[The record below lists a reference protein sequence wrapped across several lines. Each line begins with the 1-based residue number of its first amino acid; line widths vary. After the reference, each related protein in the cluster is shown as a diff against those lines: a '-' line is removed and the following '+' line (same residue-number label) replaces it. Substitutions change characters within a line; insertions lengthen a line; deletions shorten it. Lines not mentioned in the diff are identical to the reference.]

1 MSPRAVLVS
10 VGAGNRY
17 RHPDPGLIGGLER
30 AGAAVR
36 RTDTAGDIA
45 LVGRPTGEDLQVVAR
60 GSPSLRRGEAGSTR
74 TGAAERPPRD
84 GALPRCRTRPRTWAT
99 RAFCRTES

>member
-45 LVGRPTGEDLQVVAR
+45 VVGQPAAEEDLELVSR
-60 GSPSLRRGEAGSTR
+60 GSPLPA
-74 TGAAERPPRD
+74 PR
-84 GALPRCRTRPRTWAT
+84 
-99 RAFCRTES
+99 

>member
-1 MSPRAVLVS
+1 VEFLNSVSPRAVLVS

-30 AGAAVR
+30 GDATVR

-45 LVGRPTGEDLQVVAR
+45 VVGRPTEEDLQVVSR
-60 GSPSLRRGEAGSTR
+60 GSPLPA
-74 TGAAERPPRD
+74 PR
-84 GALPRCRTRPRTWAT
+84 
-99 RAFCRTES
+99 

>member
-1 MSPRAVLVS
+1 VS

-17 RHPDPGLIGGLER
+17 RHSDPGLIGGLER

-45 LVGRPTGEDLQVVAR
+45 LVGRSAEEDLQLVSR
-60 GSPSLRRGEAGSTR
+60 GSPLPA
-74 TGAAERPPRD
+74 PR
-84 GALPRCRTRPRTWAT
+84 
-99 RAFCRTES
+99 